1 MDEGLNELL
10 TRFGRGA
17 PMGEMLREYWAPV
30 ARSAALEADGAPF
43 RFKLLG
49 QNYVAWRASDGRV
62 IVFDEACP
70 HRGTSLALARNEDNA
85 LRCLFHGWKI
95 DASGQ
100 VIETPCES
108 PDRRAAFAASIRVRP
123 YPVREAGK
131 LVWVYVGKREAPP
144 RFPHFE

>member
-1 MDEGLNELL
+1 MDESVNELL

-17 PMGEMLREYWAPV
+17 PMGEMLREYWAPI
-30 ARSAALEADGAPF
+30 ARSAALEADGAPLRF
-43 RFKLLG
+43 RLLS

-62 IVFDEACP
+62 VVFDEACP

-100 VIETPCES
+100 VLETPCES
-108 PDRRAAFAASIRVRP
+108 ADRRAAFAAH
-123 YPVREAGK
+123 YPCSPLPGA
-131 LVWVYVGKREAPP
+131 
-144 RFPHFE
+144 